1 MSKFEDLMSALAT
14 DAEQSFATPEDIQE
28 IVNEYSSKDSE
39 IATLRESLSAK
50 EGEYEAL
57 KNRIV
62 EHLFSNPKGTPV
74 TGGEPED
81 EPEEPKA
88 KTFNDIIDS
97 QFSIRYK

>member
-28 IVNEYSSKDSE
+28 IVNEYSGKDSE
-39 IATLRESLSAK
+39 IATLKENLSAK
-50 EGEYEAL
+50 EQEYEAL
-57 KNRIV
+57 KSRIV
-62 EHLFSNPKGTPV
+62 EHLFSNPKGAPV
-74 TGGEPED
+74 PEPEGD
-81 EPEEPKA
+81 PEEPKA

>member
-62 EHLFSNPKGTPV
+62 EHLFSNPKGTPAP
-74 TGGEPED
+74 EPED

>member
-28 IVNEYSSKDSE
+28 IVNEYSGKDSE
-39 IATLRESLSAK
+39 IATLKENLSAK
-50 EGEYEAL
+50 EKEYEAL
-57 KNRIV
+57 KSRIV
-62 EHLFSNPKGTPV
+62 EHLFSNPKGTPA
-74 TGGEPED
+74 TEPEG

>member
-28 IVNEYSSKDSE
+28 IVNEYSGKDGE
-39 IATLRESLSAK
+39 IAQLRESLSAK
-50 EGEYEAL
+50 EKEYEAL
-57 KNRIV
+57 KSRIV
-62 EHLFSNPKGTPV
+62 EHLFSNPKGTPAP
-74 TGGEPED
+74 EPED

>member
-28 IVNEYSSKDSE
+28 IVNEYSDKDSE
-39 IATLRESLSAK
+39 IASLKESLSAK
-50 EGEYEAL
+50 EKEYEAL
-57 KNRIV
+57 KSRIV
-62 EHLFSNPKGTPV
+62 EHLFSNPKGAPV
-74 TGGEPED
+74 PEPGGDPV
-81 EPEEPKA
+81 EPKA

>member
-28 IVNEYSSKDSE
+28 IVNEYSGKDGE
-39 IATLRESLSAK
+39 IASLRESLSAK
-50 EGEYEAL
+50 EEEYEAL

-62 EHLFSNPKGTPV
+62 EHLFSNPKGTPAP
-74 TGGEPED
+74 EPE

>member
-28 IVNEYSSKDSE
+28 IVNEYSGKDGE
-39 IATLRESLSAK
+39 IASLKESLSAK
-50 EGEYEAL
+50 EKEYEAL

-62 EHLFSNPKGTPV
+62 EHLFSNPKGAPV
-74 TGGEPED
+74 PED

>member
-14 DAEQSFATPEDIQE
+14 DAEQSFATPEEIQE
-28 IVNEYSSKDSE
+28 IVNEYSGKDGE
-39 IATLRESLSAK
+39 IAQLKESLSAK
-50 EGEYEAL
+50 EKEYEAL
-57 KNRIV
+57 KSRIV
-62 EHLFSNPKGTPV
+62 EHLFSNPKGTPAP
-74 TGGEPED
+74 EPEPEG